1 MTQIQCET
9 STQKWEKFETW
20 IGRNIF
26 EFEGTLLQKLYCFFE
41 NFRKS
46 NGFLAILTVF

>member
-26 EFEGTLLQKLYCFFE
+26 EFEGTHLQKLYCFFLKIFE
-41 NFRKS
+41 N
-46 NGFLAILTVF
+46 LMVFWRF